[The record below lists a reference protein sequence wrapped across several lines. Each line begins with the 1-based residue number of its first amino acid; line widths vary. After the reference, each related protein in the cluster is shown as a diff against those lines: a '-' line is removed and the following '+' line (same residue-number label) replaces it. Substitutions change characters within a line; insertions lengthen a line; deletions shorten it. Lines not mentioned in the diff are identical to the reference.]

1 MMIHIKRFIDKMSLV
16 ESKQSKDVVL
26 PISDARGL
34 RDEVTKLLS
43 DLHELSQTDKST
55 VNDEVIQVEIKGGS
69 FKWVEHN
76 QMY

>member
-1 MMIHIKRFIDKMSLV
+1 MIHIKRYIDKMALV

-34 RDEVTKLLS
+34 RDEVSKLLS
-43 DLHELSQTDKST
+43 ELHELAQNKKDNATNEI
-55 VNDEVIQVEIKGGS
+55 VEIEIKGGS